1 MLERTRTA
9 ERYARGLTA
18 AVVAVATLLLAAN
31 TGSARAGESRPEP
44 ALHSDMSDKGDVAGR
59 QDGR

>member
-9 ERYARGLTA
+9 ERYARGFAA

-31 TGSARAGESRPEP
+31 AGPARAAEPPEPSGIQFEADGGGESP
-44 ALHSDMSDKGDVAGR
+44 
-59 QDGR
+59 

>member
-9 ERYARGLTA
+9 ERYARGFTA

-31 TGSARAGESRPEP
+31 VGPARAGENRPEP
-44 ALHSDMSDKGDVAGR
+44 SLHSDVSATGGAGLR
-59 QDGR
+59 

>member
-31 TGSARAGESRPEP
+31 AGPARASEP
-44 ALHSDMSDKGDVAGR
+44 PHGPQTVAETR
-59 QDGR
+59 